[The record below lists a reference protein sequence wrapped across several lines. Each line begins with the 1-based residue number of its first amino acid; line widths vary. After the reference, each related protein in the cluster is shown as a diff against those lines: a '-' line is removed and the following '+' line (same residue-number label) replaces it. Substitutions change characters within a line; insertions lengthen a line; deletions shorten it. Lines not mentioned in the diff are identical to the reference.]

1 LEWWKR
7 SNVGYLLLH
16 VDSKTTRIS
25 MVQSTRMM
33 NRGTVLAEVFRL
45 APASRKQIAEA
56 TGISTATVTRAVDSL
71 IEEGLLLEGSE
82 IVSENRGRR
91 AVLLD
96 VVAGRSYVV
105 GIDLG
110 ASNTRI
116 IVADLLANP
125 ILALDVAT
133 PSALNAPDLAE
144 WLAAEVRSAAGR
156 NWRLVGA
163 VCLGL
168 PGAVGRIDR
177 SISNAHHLTQV
188 EDRRFLQRFEAAVQ
202 KVVMID
208 NDANLALLGEQR
220 FGAARASPTAA
231 MLTLGTGLGAGIA
244 IDGKVLQ
251 GDRGLVGEF
260 GQLPVGP
267 LGTKLEHMLTGPG
280 ILRRAAEAGVA
291 LLSPAELFVEKDKGG
306 IETLRAHFDHA
317 LLIALTAITVSCEP
331 NIIVLGGGIAKS
343 LTSSLGRYESALEH
357 NLRMSPRLL
366 PATLGDFSG
375 AVGAVVAGLHAVYA
389 GLGMQQESL
398 ADLPVSQ
405 TLTPET
411 IRRVQGDHSASNP
424 IQILNQ

>member
-1 LEWWKR
+1 
-7 SNVGYLLLH
+7 
-16 VDSKTTRIS
+16 

-33 NRGTVLAEVFRL
+33 NRGAVLAEVFRT
-45 APASRKQIAEA
+45 APTSRKHIAEV

-71 IEEGLLLEGSE
+71 IAEGVLVEGSA

-125 ILALDVAT
+125 FRALEVPT
-133 PSALNAPDLAE
+133 PSELTSIELAN
-144 WLAAEVRSAAGR
+144 WLATEVRSASGT

-163 VCLGL
+163 ICLGL
-168 PGAVGRIDR
+168 PGAVSRIDR
-177 SISNAHHLTQV
+177 SVSNAPHLSQV
-188 EDRRFLQRFEAAVQ
+188 EDGRFLQTFEAAVGMA
-202 KVVMID
+202 VIAD

-220 FGAARASPTAA
+220 FGAARTSPTAA

-267 LGTKLEHMLTGPG
+267 LGAKLEHMVTGPG
-280 ILRRAAEAGVA
+280 ILRMAAEAGIE
-291 LLSPAELFVEKDKGG
+291 LLDPAELFVQKDRGG
-306 IETLRAHFDHA
+306 TDALRAHFDHA

-331 NIIVLGGGIAKS
+331 KTIVLGGGIAKS
-343 LTSSLGRYESALEH
+343 LTSSLDRYQAALERS
-357 NLRMSPRLL
+357 LRMSPKLL
-366 PATLGDFSG
+366 PAVLGDFSG
-375 AVGAVVAGLHAVYA
+375 AVGAVVASLHTVYA
-389 GLGMQQESL
+389 GLGIQRQSL

-405 TLTPET
+405 TLTPES
-411 IRRVQGDHSASNP
+411 IRRARGPDLQPASA
-424 IQILNQ
+424 